1 MHPDTT
7 ILAATIH
14 NDLSNAIVWSGKN
27 GQDNKTA
34 AMLGAIHIESGGNSM
49 YKVLSNDLL

>member
-1 MHPDTT
+1 MVTHGIDSCIMHPDTT

-27 GQDNKTA
+27 
-34 AMLGAIHIESGGNSM
+34 AMGGFTRQ
-49 YKVLSNDLL
+49 